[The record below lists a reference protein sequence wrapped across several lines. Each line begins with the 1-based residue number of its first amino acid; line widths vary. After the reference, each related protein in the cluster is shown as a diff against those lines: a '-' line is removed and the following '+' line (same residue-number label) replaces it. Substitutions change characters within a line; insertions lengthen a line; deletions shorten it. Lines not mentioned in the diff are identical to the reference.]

1 MRVLMVCLGNICRS
15 PLAEG
20 ILKYKCK
27 QNNLEWHVDSAGTGK
42 WHLGA
47 APDRRSVQVAA
58 KYGIDITEQR
68 ARSINSSDYEE
79 FDLIF
84 AMDTTNYRDIMNWAL
99 DKQEENK
106 VKLIMNELYPG
117 EMISV
122 PDPYFDDNG
131 FETVFDMLN
140 KACDKIIEK
149 YV

>member
-1 MRVLMVCLGNICRS
+1 MKVLMVCLGNICRS

-20 ILKYKCK
+20 ILKHKCK

-42 WHLGA
+42 WHMGS
-47 APDRRSVQVAA
+47 APDKRSVEIAA
-58 KYGIDITEQR
+58 QNGIDITDQR
-68 ARSINSSDYEE
+68 ARSINSSDYEK

-106 VKLIMNELYPG
+106 VKLIMDELYPG